1 MTPPTPH
8 PHPHPPT
15 PDADALVADLVA
27 QYAALPAQRTPDV
40 RALRRAFSAR
50 LKGADPAGVLAV
62 ADRLLAWSMAEDVFA
77 YRFLAYELIA
87 AHPATLR
94 SLGADELTRLGRG
107 MDRWEA
113 VDTFAPYLAGPAWR
127 MGQVP
132 DSLIAA
138 WAASPDRWWR
148 RAALVSTI
156 GLNTAARGGQGDPAR
171 TLIVC
176 ALLVADRDDMV
187 VKALSWALRGLARWD
202 PAAVQGFLTSHAGQ
216 VAPRVV
222 REVGNKL
229 RTGLKNPKR
238 GA

>member
-1 MTPPTPH
+1 
-8 PHPHPPT
+8 
-15 PDADALVADLVA
+15 VA
-27 QYAALPAQRTPDV
+27 
-40 RALRRAFSAR
+40 
-50 LKGADPAGVLAV
+50 VLAV
-62 ADRLLAWSMAEDVFA
+62 AEGLLDRSVAENVFN

-87 AHPATLR
+87 AHPAAVR
-94 SLGADELTRLGRG
+94 SMRSDDLTRLGRG
-107 MDRWEA
+107 LDRWEA

-132 DSLIAA
+132 DALIAS

-156 GLNTAARGGQGDPAR
+156 GLNTAARGGTGDTPR
-171 TLIVC
+171 TLAVC

-187 VKALSWALRGLARWD
+187 VKALSWALRALARWD
-202 PAAVQGFLTSHAGQ
+202 PAAVRAFLAEHAGQ

-238 GA
+238 ET